1 MFQQIWMKKIQE
13 RFANMKKK
21 ISKENKKMMELHG
34 IEVTKAKP
42 GRKKKVVKSCVLPPI
57 PEGETL
63 QTLESHRLKLLD
75 MTRKGIKDLGATKQ
89 LMDLTFPKRR
99 RNIIEDNT
107 RVWKILEEYP
117 CLKDDKG
124 IQVLQSLD
132 NFTVCWCILCIY
144 QFLI

>member
-1 MFQQIWMKKIQE
+1 MDEKIQE

-75 MTRKGIKDLGATKQ
+75 MTRKGIKNLDAAKQ

-99 RNIIEDNT
+99 RNVIEDNT
-107 RVWKILEEYP
+107 RVWKFLEEYP

-124 IQVLQSLD
+124 TQVLQNLY
-132 NFTVCWCILCIY
+132 NFTVCWCNLCITS
-144 QFLI
+144 FLSWWVY